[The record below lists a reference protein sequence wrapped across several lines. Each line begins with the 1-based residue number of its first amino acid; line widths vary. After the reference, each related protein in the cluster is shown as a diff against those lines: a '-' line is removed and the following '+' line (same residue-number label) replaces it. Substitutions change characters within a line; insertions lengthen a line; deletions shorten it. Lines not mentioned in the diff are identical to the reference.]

1 MKTLFRNNPGFAR
14 LIAAQIPADLAD
26 WLAFVAV
33 AAVLAYGWQAPPL
46 AFALLGLAMGLP
58 YVVIGPFAGALVDR
72 WRLGP
77 VLVWSNL
84 GRGLGVLAYALAP
97 GWPAL
102 VGLAALVATV
112 DSFFAPAKQA
122 ALQALVRP
130 GDRAA
135 TNGISQGVNQIS
147 KIAGP
152 ALGGG
157 LLALTGPVPVFVMT
171 AVASALAALLASGL
185 PLHPRKV
192 RHDSPPAILRDM
204 AEGLALVRATPAL
217 RAALGLMAA
226 GFFGIFLYDTLIAPL
241 MDSLGHGPQTLGLC
255 IAANGLGGV
264 TGALLGG
271 PLMKRR
277 PFVWIAAS
285 LATGGMIIGAMGLA
299 ALTGIALQAPLLAA
313 AFLTIGLTGAGSVVP
328 IRTVMQNATPPDAM
342 ARVAALSEA
351 ASASALLVAPL
362 LGAALATVGGI
373 GLPFVV
379 GAGVAL
385 LTAASAARLA
395 RRLP

>member
-1 MKTLFRNNPGFAR
+1 MKSLFRANPGFAR

-33 AAVLAYGWQAPPL
+33 AATLAYGWQAPPL

-84 GRGLGVLAYALAP
+84 GRGLGVLAYGLAP

-102 VGLAALVATV
+102 VVLVALVATV
-112 DSFFAPAKQA
+112 DSFFTPAKQA

-130 GDRAA
+130 EDRAA
-135 TNGISQGVNQIS
+135 ANGLSQGVNQIS

-157 LLALTGPVPVFVMT
+157 LLALTGPVPVFVLT
-171 AVASALAALLASGL
+171 AVASALAAALALGL
-185 PLHPRKV
+185 PLPAREPRPE
-192 RHDSPPAILRDM
+192 HSPRIFRDI
-204 AEGLALVRATPAL
+204 AEGLALVRRTPAL

-241 MDSLGHGPQTLGLC
+241 MESLGHGPETLGLC
-255 IAANGLGGV
+255 VAANGLGGV

-277 PFVWIAAS
+277 PFVWVAAS
-285 LATGGMIIGAMGLA
+285 FAVGGTLVGAMGVA
-299 ALTGIALQAPLLAA
+299 ALTGIGLPAPLLAA
-313 AFLTIGLTGAGSVVP
+313 AFLTVGLSGAGSVVP
-328 IRTVMQNATPPDAM
+328 IRTVIQNATPEPAM

-351 ASASALLVAPL
+351 ASAAALLVAPL
-362 LGAALATVGGI
+362 AGAGLATIGGI

-385 LTAASAARLA
+385 LTAVTAALAA